1 MTLRRA
7 TCVDTLKIKQM
18 ILIGQETTV
27 ELPLGEQVP
36 VQIIPTELKK
46 VLVHCTYKMSSRRQQ
61 AKNFYKFS
69 IKFCLTYQQVLS
81 DSWDCT
87 LPISGSGAML
97 TFCLNLSCIKGLQ

>member
-1 MTLRRA
+1 M
-7 TCVDTLKIKQM
+7 DTLKIKQM

-27 ELPLGEQVP
+27 ELPLGEQVL

-69 IKFCLTYQQVLS
+69 IKFCLTYQVLS

-87 LPISGSGAML
+87 LPTSGSGAVKPWP
-97 TFCLNLSCIKGLQ
+97 CSLSVSIFLV